1 LNRFGRCKSARPFR
15 KITPQQHKH
24 QTQSKMT
31 TPFIGNFGLM
41 ELLILA
47 IAFLAIIGGPIL
59 AYLIIKSQQN
69 KK

>member
-1 LNRFGRCKSARPFR
+1 
-15 KITPQQHKH
+15 
-24 QTQSKMT
+24 MT
-31 TPFIGNFGLM
+31 TLFIGNLGTM

-59 AYLIIKSQQN
+59 AYVIIKSQQN